1 MAAPYSAGSIQ
12 AVELVL
18 WRILSESGM
27 WDCFTRYRSGPVFVM
42 PSQNQTKY
50 VMKGSRNQKNQKED
64 QNDQHADQREELTSQ
79 LGKLF
84 EDELKDIYWAEKAL
98 AKALPKMAK
107 KATSEELVEA
117 IENHLEET
125 EEHINRCEQIFK
137 LLGKEAR
144 GKKCEAMAGLIKEG
158 ESIMEDTEE
167 GVMRDAGIISAAQKV
182 EHYEIASY
190 GTLRTFAET
199 LGLEEAVEL
208 LDATLNEEKKTD
220 ELLTELAVSTINQEA
235 AEEQAD

>member
-1 MAAPYSAGSIQ
+1 
-12 AVELVL
+12 
-18 WRILSESGM
+18 
-27 WDCFTRYRSGPVFVM
+27 
-42 PSQNQTKY
+42 
-50 VMKGSRNQKNQKED
+50 MKASKNQKNQKED
-64 QNDQHADQREELTSQ
+64 QNVDQREELTSQ

-84 EDELKDIYWAEKAL
+84 EDELRDIYWAEKAL

-107 KATSEELVEA
+107 KASSEELVEA

-125 EEHINRCEQIFK
+125 EEHISRCEQIFK

-144 GKKCEAMAGLIKEG
+144 AKKCEAMAGLIKEA
-158 ESIMEDTEE
+158 ESIMEDTED

-199 LGLEEAVEL
+199 LKLEEAIEL
-208 LDATLNEEKKTD
+208 LEATLNEEKKAD

-235 AEEQAD
+235 AEEQAE

>member
-1 MAAPYSAGSIQ
+1 
-12 AVELVL
+12 
-18 WRILSESGM
+18 
-27 WDCFTRYRSGPVFVM
+27 
-42 PSQNQTKY
+42 
-50 VMKGSRNQKNQKED
+50 MKGSKNQQKK
-64 QNDQHADQREELTSQ
+64 EELSSQ

-117 IENHLEET
+117 IESHLEET
-125 EEHINRCEQIFK
+125 EEHVSRCEKIFK
-137 LLGKEAR
+137 LLGKEPR
-144 GKKCEAMAGLIKEG
+144 GKKCEAMEGLINEA

-199 LGLEEAVEL
+199 LGLQEAVEL
-208 LDATLNEEKKTD
+208 LEATLNEEKKTD
-220 ELLTELAVSTINQEA
+220 EMLTELAVSNINQEA
-235 AEEQAD
+235 AEEPAE